1 MALMDTIKA
10 RHSIRKF
17 TEEQISR
24 ADLEKI
30 LEAGNFA
37 PNAGGGQ
44 RSMLVAVHNE
54 ELTTRIGKMNMEKFD
69 RSHLAGNY
77 VSKEQPSTIDDSTI
91 QNGFYDAPTVVC
103 IFAQSNFMFCTADA
117 FCIAENMLLQATELG
132 IASCIISR
140 GEETFRSIE
149 GRKLMREWEVPEGY
163 SCQCFVISGY
173 RKGDAPKRKPRKIG
187 RVRIIE

>member
-44 RSMLVAVHNE
+44 RSMLVAVHNK

-69 RSHLAGNY
+69 RLHLAGNY
-77 VSKEQPSTIDDSTI
+77 VSKEQPSTIDDPTI

-163 SCQCFVISGY
+163 SCQCFVILGY
-173 RKGDAPKRKPRKIG
+173 RKGDAPKRTPRKIG